1 MSPARSPVKL
11 ISDTK
16 EFLTCSWSRL
26 CIQGSLG
33 TIQVILSCNRSHQD
47 QDQDQGGGEGEGEDQ
62 GGGATWPTPRSR
74 SRSTA
79 SIPVFPAPAQENVFL
94 WSLLKRLIIWHKRP
108 HPLYMFSPPITTYFS
123 QLLSSL
129 ASPLMGTRVT
139 PGLMVYLGGWVEGTL
154 VVR

>member
-11 ISDTK
+11 ISDNK

-33 TIQVILSCNRSHQD
+33 TIQVILSCNTSH
-47 QDQDQGGGEGEGEDQ
+47 QDQDQGGGEGEGGGEDQ
-62 GGGATWPTPRSR
+62 GGTTWPTPRSR

>member
-11 ISDTK
+11 ISDNK

-33 TIQVILSCNRSHQD
+33 TIQVILSCNTSHQD
-47 QDQDQGGGEGEGEDQ
+47 QDQDQ

-94 WSLLKRLIIWHKRP
+94 WSLLKRLIIWHKRS